1 MAPVPQS
8 GRLLAMI
15 DAVTELSAVA
25 IDTQALAEVVAKSL
39 AHLDGATGAAA
50 RISADGESVMA
61 VCDPALERLDT
72 RGLFSLLHVEGCDGS
87 AARILNIRSMIAAP
101 LPFRDQ
107 CMGMLWVYSSHAAAF
122 REEDPALVERFAKI
136 VGSIAH
142 LSLQFNAKLRESRTD
157 DLTGLQNRRAYD
169 ESLRQ
174 ALAEA
179 TRYDT
184 PLTLVI
190 ADLNAFKA
198 INDRFGHLKG
208 DVALSGVAHIL
219 RRLVRATDSVF
230 RIGGDEFAI
239 LMPQSHEGA
248 ARKLMTRVARR
259 LSAARFD
266 FGRISLSY
274 GISEMEAND
283 DPLSLHE
290 RADRALYA
298 NKHARTA

>member
-1 MAPVPQS
+1 MTPVPQS

-25 IDTQALAEVVAKSL
+25 IDTQALADVVAKNL
-39 AHLDGATGAAA
+39 AQLDGATGAAA
-50 RISADGESVMA
+50 RISGDAETVMA
-61 VCDPALERLDT
+61 VCDPALERIDT
-72 RGLFSLLHVEGCDGS
+72 RALFPLLKNEGCDGP
-87 AARILNIRSMIAAP
+87 AARILNIRSLIAAP
-101 LPFRDQ
+101 LRFREE
-107 CMGMLWVYSSHAAAF
+107 CMGTLWVYSSRAGAF
-122 REEDPALVERFAKI
+122 RDEDPALVERFAKI

-179 TRYDT
+179 TRYGA
-184 PLTLVI
+184 PLTLII

-198 INDRFGHLKG
+198 INDRYGHLKG
-208 DVALSGVAHIL
+208 DMALSGVAHIL
-219 RRLVRATDSVF
+219 RRLIRTTDSVF

-239 LMPQSHEGA
+239 LMPHSNEAA

-283 DPLSLHE
+283 DALSLHE

>member
-1 MAPVPQS
+1 MPSVPQS

-25 IDTQALAEVVAKSL
+25 IDTQSLAEVVASNL
-39 AHLDGATGAAA
+39 AQLDGATGAAA
-50 RISADGESVMA
+50 CISAGGDSVMA
-61 VCDPALERLDT
+61 VCDPALERVDT
-72 RGLFSLLHVEGCDGS
+72 RRLFQVLHLEGCDGS
-87 AARILNIRSMIAAP
+87 AARVLSVRSLIAVP
-101 LPFRDQ
+101 LQFRDEEI
-107 CMGMLWVYSSHAAAF
+107 GMLWVYSSRPRAF
-122 REEDPALVERFAKI
+122 ANEDPALVERFAKI

-142 LSLQFNAKLRESRTD
+142 LSLQFNQKLRESRTD

-179 TRYDT
+179 VRYGA
-184 PLTLVI
+184 PLTLII

-198 INDRFGHLKG
+198 INDRFGHLTG
-208 DVALSGVAHIL
+208 DIALSRVARIL
-219 RRLVRATDSVF
+219 QRLVRATDSVF

-239 LMPQSHEGA
+239 LMPHSNGA
-248 ARKLMTRVARR
+248 AARRLVTRIARR

-266 FGRISLSY
+266 FGRVSLSY
-274 GISEMEAND
+274 GIGEMEAND
-283 DPLSLHE
+283 DPTSLHG